1 MLKLPTGLVCRS
13 VGSATWCAVCW
24 RSWAV
29 AAEPRLRSSPTA
41 ILARRV
47 ARKKAQART
56 LRRGQAKRDEATRR
70 RGGDVR
76 GSISE
81 RKEVGMKQQ
90 ILSLAAGLALVL
102 VLPLA
107 EATAQWN
114 NRPYQPAF
122 RGAAGGVGM
131 SPGYRQVIIQDRLS
145 DRMSRNNLYRLPSG
159 ALADV
164 AQDRDQAFIIG
175 ADGLPSVRT
184 GR

>member
-1 MLKLPTGLVCRS
+1 
-13 VGSATWCAVCW
+13 
-24 RSWAV
+24 
-29 AAEPRLRSSPTA
+29 
-41 ILARRV
+41 
-47 ARKKAQART
+47 
-56 LRRGQAKRDEATRR
+56 
-70 RGGDVR
+70 
-76 GSISE
+76 
-81 RKEVGMKQQ
+81 MKQQ

-184 GR
+184 GRVSNLSGFGYGGGGLGYGIGGAMTRPTAGFWVYALRSSATGAFNGWWPLLTARDGSGARGAAGATPIDGWIGQLDSLR